1 MKYATLS
8 LIAVSVLF
16 SALAIGCGSSRPH
29 SDVDTGPVPHM
40 DAGPNGPDMGLP
52 ARDRGTITTPDMG
65 FGHDVGTPGHDAANP
80 GRDAG
85 SPGMCVSSCTS
96 DTQCAGTCGT
106 PASGTS
112 YCCMASRCYLSRTM
126 ACPTTGH
133 DSGAGG
139 SGG

>member
-8 LIAVSVLF
+8 LIAVSVLL

-29 SDVDTGPVPHM
+29 SDVDTGPVTHM
-40 DAGPNGPDMGLP
+40 DAGPGTDMGLP
-52 ARDRGTITTPDMG
+52 GRDMGPVITPDTG
-65 FGHDVGTPGHDAANP
+65 PGHDAFVGHDAPNP

-85 SPGMCVSSCTS
+85 GGGTCVSSCTS

-106 PASGTS
+106 PTSGTS

-126 ACPTTGH
+126 VCPATGH
-133 DSGAGG
+133 DSGSMG

>member
-8 LIAVSVLF
+8 LIAVSVLL

-29 SDVDTGPVPHM
+29 SDVDTGPVTHM
-40 DAGPNGPDMGLP
+40 DAGPNGTDMGVP
-52 ARDRGTITTPDMG
+52 GRDMGTVTTPDTG
-65 FGHDVGTPGHDAANP
+65 FGHDAAVGHDAFLARP
-80 GRDAG
+80 DAG
-85 SPGMCVSSCTS
+85 SSGMCVSSCTS

-126 ACPTTGH
+126 MCPVTGH
-133 DSGAGG
+133 DSGGGG